1 MQLALESAD
10 VVCPLFVRSSK
21 SVQKNLVARFADATL
36 PEGCPKFMIAKTFF
50 LSVVWS
56 FTFIYCAV
64 AQPAKPYRIGV
75 LLPGGA
81 QYETLNGMRD
91 GLKELGLEEG
101 KQLTLLIKD
110 VKGDAAATEQA
121 ATT

>member
-1 MQLALESAD
+1 
-10 VVCPLFVRSSK
+10 
-21 SVQKNLVARFADATL
+21 
-36 PEGCPKFMIAKTFF
+36 MITKTFF

-56 FTFIYCAV
+56 FTFIYCAA

-101 KQLTLLIKD
+101 KQFILVIKD
-110 VKGDAAATEQA
+110 TKGDAAAAEQA
-121 ATT
+121 AKALKKTTSV